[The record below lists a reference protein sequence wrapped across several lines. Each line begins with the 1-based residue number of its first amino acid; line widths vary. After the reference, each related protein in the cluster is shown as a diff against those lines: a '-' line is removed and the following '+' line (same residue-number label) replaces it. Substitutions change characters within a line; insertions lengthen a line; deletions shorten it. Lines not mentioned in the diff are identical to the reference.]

1 MKKKR
6 RKKGK
11 EWGGTRKKKRKKK
24 GKAKKNC
31 HSIAFQ
37 DAGKSIR
44 TYANSGRGRVDFK
57 DI

>member
-1 MKKKR
+1 MG
-6 RKKGK
+6 KGK
-11 EWGGTRKKKRKKK
+11 KIKKKK
-24 GKAKKNC
+24 GKAKQNC